1 MGMRFSYVTVAV
13 AALLTA
19 ACPYD
24 RLLTSNGGL
33 AIGGGGGGGTGPDAL
48 AFTVQPSSATA
59 GNIITPAI
67 QVLVRDSLGIPD
79 SAFAGSITMS
89 ISVNPVGGRLSG
101 TLSVAPVN
109 GIALFVPGDLEGPVT
124 AAATHA
130 GGVAFELR
138 AVATVGADGVARSP
152 GRGEAGGVLRA
163 RDDGPAQRRLR

>member
-1 MGMRFSYVTVAV
+1 MGMKLSWVTVAV

-24 RLLTSNGGL
+24 HLLTSNGGI
-33 AIGGGGGGGTGPDAL
+33 AIGGGGGGGSGPDAL
-48 AFTVQPSSATA
+48 AFTVQPSSATQ

-79 SAFAGSITMS
+79 SVFAGSITMS

-109 GIALFVPGDLEGPVT
+109 GIAVFGDLVIDASGAGYVLQAT
-124 AAATHA
+124 APGATSA
-130 GGVAFELR
+130 SSSSF
-138 AVATVGADGVARSP
+138 TIFT
-152 GRGEAGGVLRA
+152 
-163 RDDGPAQRRLR
+163 Q

>member
-1 MGMRFSYVTVAV
+1 MGMRLSYMTVAV

-24 RLLTSNGGL
+24 HLLTSNRGL

-48 AFTVQPSSATA
+48 AFTAQPSTATA

-67 QVLVRDSLGIPD
+67 QVLVRDSLGRPD
-79 SAFAGSITMS
+79 SAFAGSITMA

-109 GIALFVPGDLEGPVT
+109 GIALFGDLVINRSGTGYVLQAT
-124 AAATHA
+124 APGASTASSN
-130 GGVAFELR
+130 AFTIF
-138 AVATVGADGVARSP
+138 AP
-152 GRGEAGGVLRA
+152 
-163 RDDGPAQRRLR
+163 